1 MTRYLR
7 RGGSAADGGRLRM
20 FCFPYAGGG
29 ASAYAGWQRRLGAA
43 VDVQPVQLPG
53 REGRMADP
61 RFTDLRA
68 LVDDLDE
75 QLGPA
80 LEGPHVLY
88 GHSMGALIAFAL
100 AQRRHARG
108 RQLPLALLLS
118 AHRAPHLPPPA
129 ITNGRVSD
137 DGELIRGLAELGGLP
152 RALLDRPEWLAALL
166 PVVRGDLLLCASSG
180 NVERA
185 PVPVPV
191 HTFAGVDDRLV
202 TVREIR
208 EWSAYTTRESENRVL
223 PGGHFFIREQEA
235 VFLEHLTG
243 VLRRYEDVS
252 GFQPLDL
259 DLVGA
264 PAD

>member
-7 RGGSAADGGRLRM
+7 RGGVAADGGRLRL

-29 ASAYAGWQRRLGAA
+29 ASAYAGWQRRLGAT
-43 VDVQPVQLPG
+43 VEVQPVQLPG
-53 REGRMADP
+53 REGRMAEP

-68 LVDDLDE
+68 LVADIDE

-100 AQRRHARG
+100 AQRRHQRG
-108 RQLPLALLLS
+108 APLPLAVMLS
-118 AHRAPHLPPPA
+118 AHRAPHLPPPRL
-129 ITNGRVSD
+129 IGGLVSD
-137 DGELIRGLAELGGLP
+137 DDDLVRGLSQLGGLP
-152 RALLDRPEWLAALL
+152 KPLLERPEWLAALL
-166 PVVRGDLLLCASSG
+166 PVVRGDLMICASSG
-180 NVERA
+180 QVERT
-185 PVPVPV
+185 PVPVPI

-208 EWSAYTTRESENRVL
+208 EWASYTTRESENRVL
-223 PGGHFFIREQEA
+223 PGGHFFVREQEA
-235 VFLEHLTG
+235 VFLEHLSG
-243 VLRRYEDVS
+243 VLRGYEDIS
-252 GFQPLDL
+252 GFQQL

-264 PAD
+264 PAE